1 MWGFVIFTGEK
12 MAKKPQKP
20 KPTRLLSS
28 VPNKAYERLIVSYPH
43 RTTADVAYMYEE
55 SAKRLA
61 STYKGRAED
70 DVILMPFL
78 FLYRQAFE
86 LQLKNIVAFLAR
98 TRILYVDGPSDELEQ
113 LTNPDYLKS
122 AFLHNLHKLLNEVK
136 KQYAALG
143 LDEPFPAHVE
153 KFILMLHED
162 DGSGMAFRYAGQ
174 LPNVQEHA
182 DFPDLVA
189 LFEENYSMLSV
200 VVDYVDGIMSAAPTL
215 NELAD
220 DYY

>member
-1 MWGFVIFTGEK
+1 

-28 VPNKAYERLIVSYPH
+28 VPNKVYERLIVSYPY
-43 RTTADVAYMYEE
+43 RQTSDFAYFYQE

-61 STYKGRAED
+61 STYRGRAED
-70 DVILMPFL
+70 DVILLPFL

-86 LQLKNIVAFLAR
+86 LQLKNIVAFLAQ
-98 TRILYVDGPSDELEQ
+98 TRITYVDGPSHDLGQ
-113 LTNPDYLKS
+113 LIDPDYLKRTYGHS
-122 AFLHNLHKLLNEVK
+122 LHKLLQEAK

-143 LDEPFPAHVE
+143 MDEPFPENVE
-153 KFILMLHED
+153 KFVMMLHED

-182 DFPDLVA
+182 DLPDLVA
-189 LFEENYSMLSV
+189 LFEDTYLMLSM
-200 VVDYVDGIMSAAPTL
+200 VVDGVDGVMSAAPTL

-220 DYY
+220 DYH

>member
-1 MWGFVIFTGEK
+1 

-28 VPNKAYERLIVSYPH
+28 VPNEVYERLIVSYPY
-43 RTTADVAYMYEE
+43 RQTSDFAYFYEE

-61 STYKGRAED
+61 STYRGQAED
-70 DVILMPFL
+70 DVILLPFL

-86 LQLKNIVAFLAR
+86 LQLKNIVAFLAH
-98 TRILYVDGPSDELEQ
+98 TRIAYVDGPSPELEQ
-113 LTNPDYLKS
+113 LTDTDYLKRTYGHS
-122 AFLHNLHKLLNEVK
+122 LHKLLQEAK

-143 LDEPFPAHVE
+143 MDEPFPENVE
-153 KFILMLHED
+153 KFIMMLHED

-189 LFEENYSMLSV
+189 LFDENYSMLSV
-200 VVDYVDGIMSAAPTL
+200 VVDGVDGVMSAAPTL

-220 DYY
+220 DY